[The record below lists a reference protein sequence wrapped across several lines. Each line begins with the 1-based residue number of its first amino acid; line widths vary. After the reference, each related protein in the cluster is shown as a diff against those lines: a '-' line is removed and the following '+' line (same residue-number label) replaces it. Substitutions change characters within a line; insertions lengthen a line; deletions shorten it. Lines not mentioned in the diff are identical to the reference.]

1 MLKVRQKISKE
12 SDTTENKRW
21 NRSSKNSEGGI
32 HKTYLKAIIGNL
44 KSKKIIVVLCLTTVT
59 FMIMPVV
66 PILLAFV
73 AGRWL
78 RFTGDKS
85 LKKELV

>member
-1 MLKVRQKISKE
+1 MFKVRQRNFKE
-12 SDTTENKRW
+12 SEERENKRW
-21 NRSSKNSEGGI
+21 NRSSKNSEGGV
-32 HKTYLKAIIGNL
+32 HKTYLNDFIENL
-44 KSKKIIVVLCLTTVT
+44 KSKKIIVVLCLAAAT
-59 FMIMPVV
+59 FLIIPVI
-66 PILLAFV
+66 PILLAFL

>member
-1 MLKVRQKISKE
+1 MFKFRQKNSNE
-12 SDTTENKRW
+12 SEERKNKRW
-21 NRSSKNSEGGI
+21 NHCSNNSEGGAQ
-32 HKTYLKAIIGNL
+32 KPYLNSLIGKL
-44 KSKKIIVVLCLTTVT
+44 KSKNIIVVLCLAIAT
-59 FMIMPVV
+59 FMIIPVI
-66 PILLAFV
+66 PIILAFL